1 MADGNGGRTALVT
14 GASGGIGAELA
25 KLFARDGWDVVLV
38 ARSRDGLEKVGRE
51 LGQTY
56 GAGCHVVPA
65 DLADPAAP
73 QAIYDAVQSLG
84 LRVDALVNNAG
95 FGLMGSFVDTG
106 GGEPATELGRE
117 LEMLQVNVVALT
129 HLSKLFL
136 PAMVRS
142 GRGYLM
148 NVASTAAFQPGP
160 LMAVYY
166 ASKAYVLSFSEAL
179 SVELAGT
186 DLAQAVTLQETFVRL
201 STEGGAKQQSWFQEH
216 LNRLEEKL
224 AQCKFQNQVNSQSVE
239 QSQLVIE
246 RFKTELL
253 QSRGR
258 AGLTYTN
265 QGKAAQVDK
274 GPGIKA

>member
-1 MADGNGGRTALVT
+1 MAIDASTRRAAVVT

-25 KLFARDGWDVVLV
+25 RLFARDGWEVVLV

-51 LGQTY
+51 LAQAY
-56 GAGCHVVPA
+56 GTTCHVVPA

-73 QAIYDAVQSLG
+73 QAVFEAVRALG
-84 LRVDALVNNAG
+84 VPVDALVNNAG
-95 FGLMGSFVDTG
+95 FGLAGPFVHAG
-106 GGEPATELGRE
+106 GDPPTELGRE

-129 HLSKLFL
+129 HLAKLFL
-136 PAMVRS
+136 PGMVGR

-186 DLAQAVTLQETFVRL
+186 GVTVTALCPGATRTDFQAVANMENSRLFRAGHVMTAADVAQA
-201 STEGGAKQQSWFQEH
+201 GYNGM
-216 LNRLEEKL
+216 
-224 AQCKFQNQVNSQSVE
+224 
-239 QSQLVIE
+239 
-246 RFKTELL
+246 
-253 QSRGR
+253 R
-258 AGLTYTN
+258 AGRSAVVP
-265 QGKAAQVDK
+265 GAANKVMAAGTRLVPRRIAARMAKMAQERV
-274 GPGIKA
+274 

>member
-1 MADGNGGRTALVT
+1 MAAAAAANGGGAALIT
-14 GASGGIGAELA
+14 GASAGIGAELA
-25 KLFARDGWDVVLV
+25 RLFARDGWELVLV

-51 LGQTY
+51 LAQTH
-56 GAGCHVVPA
+56 GTRCHVVPA

-73 QAIYDAVQSLG
+73 QAIYDAVQALG
-84 LRVDALVNNAG
+84 VEVSALVNNAG
-95 FGLMGSFVDTG
+95 FGLLGTFVDTG
-106 GGEPATELGRE
+106 REPPTDLGRE

-136 PAMVRS
+136 PAMVKR

-186 DLAQAVTLQETFVRL
+186 GVTATALCPGPTRTEFQAAAKMESSRL
-201 STEGGAKQQSWFQEH
+201 FRAPHVMTAADVAEAGYNAM
-216 LNRLEEKL
+216 
-224 AQCKFQNQVNSQSVE
+224 
-239 QSQLVIE
+239 
-246 RFKTELL
+246 
-253 QSRGR
+253 R
-258 AGLTYTN
+258 AGKSSIVTGAVN
-265 QGKAAQVDK
+265 RVMAAGTRFIPRRLAAHVARMAQERV
-274 GPGIKA
+274 

>member
-1 MADGNGGRTALVT
+1 MADGNGRRTALVT

-25 KLFARDGWDVVLV
+25 RLFARDGWDVVLV

-51 LGQTY
+51 LAQAY
-56 GAGCHVVPA
+56 GAGYHVVPA
-65 DLADPAAP
+65 DLADPASP
-73 QAIYDAVQSLG
+73 QAVYDAVQALG
-84 LRVDALVNNAG
+84 LQVDALVNNAG

-106 GGEPATELGRE
+106 GGEPATELHRE

-136 PAMVRS
+136 PAMVQRK
-142 GRGYLM
+142 RGYLL

-186 DLAQAVTLQETFVRL
+186 GVTATALCPGATRTEFQATANMENSRL
-201 STEGGAKQQSWFQEH
+201 F
-216 LNRLEEKL
+216 RLGHVMTAAEVAE
-224 AQCKFQNQVNSQSVE
+224 AGYNAM
-239 QSQLVIE
+239 
-246 RFKTELL
+246 
-253 QSRGR
+253 R
-258 AGLTYTN
+258 AGKSSVVTGVAN
-265 QGKAAQVDK
+265 RVMAAGTRFIPRRVAARMAKMAQER
-274 GPGIKA
+274 A